1 MAEQGVAPEV
11 LADAARIPGS
21 SRITARAVARR
32 GCLRWLDVARMNG
45 GAGSP
50 AWIEAK

>member
-1 MAEQGVAPEV
+1 MAEQGVAPGFLCLHKQEH
-11 LADAARIPGS
+11 GS

>member
-1 MAEQGVAPEV
+1 MAEQGVAPGSLV
-11 LADAARIPGS
+11 DANQRTGS

>member
-1 MAEQGVAPEV
+1 MAPEV
-11 LADAARIPGS
+11 SVSTQPRDPGS